1 MKILVQISWV
11 GQSTNF
17 SVNPLIQIVG
27 CQPEASPVM
36 LESVRAG
43 RVVDWDSQ
51 ETLSGFSMR
60 TLSCWMWWSSGRIMS
75 RLLLI
80 FSWRAKRLS
89 QVFLWWGC
97 CVVVLLHCDKNLSG
111 LIPVRLFQVLVFFLC
126 GGGVL
131 RGWVHGDLVVVLW
144 ESQQILS
151 AYSDWGYRF
160 VCGGGGP
167 LVRWWL
173 DSHWSSFGEPGASLR
188 CW

>member
-1 MKILVQISWV
+1 MEVLVLSV
-11 GQSTNF
+11 GGGGLMAGVAAYAKTGWIFGRFSLSVNF

-43 RVVDWDSQ
+43 RVVDWESK

-89 QVFLWWGC
+89 QVFL
-97 CVVVLLHCDKNLSG
+97 
-111 LIPVRLFQVLVFFLC
+111 
-126 GGGVL
+126 
-131 RGWVHGDLVVVLW
+131 
-144 ESQQILS
+144 
-151 AYSDWGYRF
+151 
-160 VCGGGGP
+160 
-167 LVRWWL
+167 
-173 DSHWSSFGEPGASLR
+173 
-188 CW
+188 